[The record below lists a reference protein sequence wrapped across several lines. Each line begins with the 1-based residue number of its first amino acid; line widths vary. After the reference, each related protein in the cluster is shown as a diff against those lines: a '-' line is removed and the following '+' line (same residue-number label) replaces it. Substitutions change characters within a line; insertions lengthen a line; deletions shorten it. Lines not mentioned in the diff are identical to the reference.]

1 MLPIPGPASLRGMG
15 DLPVLLVHGF
25 ASSFERNWR
34 EPGWVDLLEDE
45 GRQVIGVDLLGHGDA
60 DKPRDPA
67 AYAELEQ
74 YVARAL
80 PEQSPVDAIGFSLG
94 AQLLLRTAA
103 AMPHR
108 FRRLVVGGVGD
119 SLFRAGDSEP
129 AARAIEAGDTVEGDP
144 AVAQAFARFARAPG
158 NDPAALAACL
168 RRPSPPLDP
177 ADLASIDRP
186 VLVVLGDK
194 DFAGPADRL
203 LAALPDAKFVS
214 LHGGDHFGTPKD
226 FRFID
231 AALAFLR
238 APE

>member
-1 MLPIPGPASLRGMG
+1 MG

-45 GRQVIGVDLLGHGDA
+45 GRQVLGVDLLGHGEA
-60 DKPRDPA
+60 EKPTDPA
-67 AYAELEQ
+67 AYAGLERD
-74 YVARAL
+74 VARAL
-80 PEQSPVDAIGFSLG
+80 PEATPVDAVGFSLG

-103 AMPHR
+103 AAPER

-119 SLFRAGDSEP
+119 SLFQGGNSEP
-129 AARAIEAGDTVEGDP
+129 AARAIEAGDTTDGDP
-144 AVAQAFARFARAPG
+144 AVAQAFAVFARAPG

-168 RRPSPPLDP
+168 RRPSTPLDP
-177 ADLASIDRP
+177 ADLAGLGRP
-186 VLVVLGDK
+186 VLVVLGDR

-203 LAALPDAKFVS
+203 LAALPDARLVS
-214 LHGGDHFGTPKD
+214 LHGADHFGTPKD

-231 AALAFLR
+231 ATLAFLR